1 MHKLLLIAAAFGVT
15 AVPAIAQTAQAA
27 ATADNQPQA
36 ASTDKA
42 KTVKKVVCRDVD
54 EERSIG
60 SRLAATT
67 KICRTVEVPAPV
79 NGQHGTQAPPQ
90 QAGGR

>member
-1 MHKLLLIAAAFGVT
+1 MHKLLLTAAVFGMT

-27 ATADNQPQA
+27 DNQPQA
-36 ASTDKA
+36 ASTEKA

-67 KICRTVEVPAPV
+67 KICRTVEVPAPA
-79 NGQHGTQAPPQ
+79 NAQQGTHSQPQ